1 MITLRNS
8 SPTEV
13 TVLSNLFIDNYMPKA
28 NGEFVKV
35 YIYLLRTLSSCEEL
49 RLEQMADRLLCTERD
64 ITRALKYWEEKE
76 LLSLECSSQGE
87 LTGILMK
94 SPSSDSSCAPLQETA
109 PPVKTAS
116 LTADRVKE
124 LKQNEEIVQLLYI
137 AEQYLGK
144 TLTPGEMKKILFFY
158 DELKLSP
165 DLIEYLIEYS
175 VSRGHK
181 SIRYIETVAMAWAQE
196 GITSVAMAKE
206 ANSRYAKEYYTILK
220 TMGISNRNPIDT
232 EVSFMNTWL
241 HDYGFTMDIIQ
252 EACSRTVL
260 QTGQPSFQ
268 YADKIL
274 SGWKHK
280 SVKNIEDI
288 RRLDA
293 QHKQRKLEKSR
304 QQSSARQQKPSNNN
318 RFNNFH
324 QREYDFDEYEKK
336 LLNH

>member
-1 MITLRNS
+1 
-8 SPTEV
+8 
-13 TVLSNLFIDNYMPKA
+13 
-28 NGEFVKV
+28 
-35 YIYLLRTLSSCEEL
+35 
-49 RLEQMADRLLCTERD
+49 
-64 ITRALKYWEEKE
+64 
-76 LLSLECSSQGE
+76 
-87 LTGILMK
+87 
-94 SPSSDSSCAPLQETA
+94 
-109 PPVKTAS
+109 
-116 LTADRVKE
+116 
-124 LKQNEEIVQLLYI
+124 
-137 AEQYLGK
+137 
-144 TLTPGEMKKILFFY
+144 
-158 DELKLSP
+158 
-165 DLIEYLIEYS
+165 
-175 VSRGHK
+175 
-181 SIRYIETVAMAWAQE
+181 MAWAQE

-293 QHKQRKLEKSR
+293 QHKQRKLEKVGSKAAPDSKNLPIITVSIISTR
-304 QQSSARQQKPSNNN
+304 GNMISMNMKKAAESLKYNKQQAA
-318 RFNNFH
+318 
-324 QREYDFDEYEKK
+324 
-336 LLNH
+336 